1 MHNMAAFTALELHH
15 DRCTIA
21 LAQRLMVA
29 VGEHM
34 TPGFVAFR
42 PVTPAAQVCLVRS
55 KMSTIKIQGVHSYEY
70 VHDSHEGIRQ
80 ERSGR

>member
-1 MHNMAAFTALELHH
+1 MAAFIALELHH

-21 LAQRLMVA
+21 LAQRLVVV

-42 PVTPAAQVCLVRS
+42 PVTPAAQTCLVRS
-55 KMSTIKIQGVHSYEY
+55 EMSTTRYKAYIAVSTHMILTLSLIH
-70 VHDSHEGIRQ
+70 I
-80 ERSGR
+80 